1 MSSKGGR
8 LFRGADRLRPIGQQL
23 VMLALCGVTLLP
35 IYFMIVSALKSEVDY
50 AKRPLGLPTAV
61 TTENFA
67 RVIGRSGIVRWSL
80 NSLLLTATSVALALL
95 VSTLAAYALA
105 RLRFPGADVLFRL
118 ISTLMAVPVISV
130 LIPLFVFMVR
140 TRLVN
145 TYGSAIAVYVGF
157 LIPYK
162 VFFLTAFFRHLPDPV
177 LEAARLDGCGVL
189 GLLRYIVIPLSRTAL
204 ITMGVVSAV
213 WVWNELLIALVLL
226 QNDATRTLMVGLT
239 VFQDEFRV
247 NVPVTM
253 AGLLIAVVPMI
264 VLYVAGVRHFITGLW
279 AGSTQGE

>member
-1 MSSKGGR
+1 V
-8 LFRGADRLRPIGQQL
+8 FRGSDPFRPIGQHL
-23 VMLALCGVTLLP
+23 ALLALCGVTLLP
-35 IYFMIVSALKSEVDY
+35 IYFMIVSAFKSEVDY
-50 AKRPLGLPTAV
+50 AKRPLALPTGV
-61 TTENFA
+61 TLENFV
-67 RVIGRSGIVRWSL
+67 RVIGQSGIVRWSL
-80 NSLLLTATSVALALL
+80 NSLLLTATSVVLALI

-177 LEAARLDGCGVL
+177 LEAATLDGCGVL
-189 GLLRYIVIPLSRTAL
+189 AMLRYIVIPLSRTAL

-253 AGLLIAVVPMI
+253 AGLLIAVIPMV
-264 VLYVAGVRHFITGLW
+264 VLYMAGVRHFVTGLW
-279 AGSTQGE
+279 AGSTHGE

>member
-1 MSSKGGR
+1 M
-8 LFRGADRLRPIGQQL
+8 
-23 VMLALCGVTLLP
+23 MLALCAVTLLP
-35 IYFMIVSALKSEVDY
+35 IYFMIVSALKSEIDY
-50 AKRPLGLPTAV
+50 AKRPLGLPSVV
-61 TTENFA
+61 TMENFA
-67 RVIGRSGIVRWSL
+67 RVIGQSGIVRWSL
-80 NSLLLTATSVALALL
+80 NSLLLTTTSVVLALI

-105 RLRFPGADVLFRL
+105 RLRFPGADVIFRL
-118 ISTLMAVPVISV
+118 ISSLMAVPVISV

-145 TYGSAIAVYVGF
+145 TYASAIAVYVGF
-157 LIPYK
+157 LVPYK

-177 LEAARLDGCGVL
+177 LEAATLDGCGVL
-189 GLLRYIVIPLSRTAL
+189 GMLWYIVIPLSRTAL

-253 AGLLIAVVPMI
+253 AGLLIAVVPMAI
-264 VLYVAGVRHFITGLW
+264 LYMAGVRHFVTGLW